1 MRLVLHR
8 KYKATVTLGRL
19 FLGQKQ
25 LCFTREPPKA
35 CFGKEIACLEEG
47 VYGLEPNLSPCQYRL
62 KSCTNRHGSCLH
74 ETVSCMEEGLYE
86 LEPIHSEEKG
96 WEIGIGEKGKIS
108 SLWHLLGSYLH
119 DPKVG
124 IREGEQKLE
133 SCSIYPVTSYRADGT
148 PMFTRLA
155 FLKLMERLERE
166 WERGEIVELQI
177 VSEQVPYVLES
188 CLERSYC

>member
-47 VYGLEPNLSPCQYRL
+47 VY
-62 KSCTNRHGSCLH
+62 
-74 ETVSCMEEGLYE
+74 E
-86 LEPIHSEEKG
+86 LEAMHSEGKG
-96 WEIGIGEKGKIS
+96 WEIGIGDKGKIS
-108 SLWHLLGSYLH
+108 SYQ
-119 DPKVG
+119 
-124 IREGEQKLE
+124 GEDKLE
-133 SCSIYPVTSYRADGT
+133 SSSLYPVTSYRADGT
-148 PMFTRLA
+148 PLFTKLA
-155 FLKLMERLERE
+155 FLQLMERLESE

-177 VSEQVPYVLES
+177 VSEQVPYLLES
-188 CLERSYC
+188 CLQRSYC